1 MKRLLKLVV
10 CMGLSITLFA
20 GNLCAINAKETA
32 TATTQAVS
40 TTAKK
45 KVIVIDPG
53 HQAKANL
60 KKEAIGPGAKQKK
73 VKVTGGARG
82 DYSKKS
88 ESSIN
93 LAVAKKLKKE
103 LEARGY
109 QVYMTRT
116 SQNVNI
122 SNKQRAQIGNK
133 YQADAIIHIHCDDA
147 SNHSARGAHTIAP
160 KTNNKYVSKS
170 VRTKSQKLA
179 KTMIKSFCKKTGAK
193 NRGVS
198 YRNDLTNINWSKV
211 PVIFIEM
218 GFLSNKKED
227 KKLASSSY
235 QTKCAKGI
243 ADGFDAYFKKK

>member
-1 MKRLLKLVV
+1 MKKIWKTALCIALSLMLFVV
-10 CMGLSITLFA
+10 
-20 GNLCAINAKETA
+20 NLWPVTA
-32 TATTQAVS
+32 QESVTTKKTV
-40 TTAKK
+40 KK
-45 KVIVIDPG
+45 KIIVIDPG

-60 KKEAIGPGAKQKK
+60 KKEAIGPGSKTKK
-73 VKVTGGARG
+73 VKVTAGARG

-103 LEARGY
+103 LESRGY
-109 QVYMTRT
+109 KVYMTRT

-133 YQADAIIHIHCDDA
+133 YKADAIIHIHCDD
-147 SNHSARGAHTIAP
+147 SSGHSANGAHTIAP
-160 KTNNKYVSKS
+160 KSNNKYVSKS
-170 VRTKSQKLA
+170 VKQKSQKLA

-243 ADGFDAYFKKK
+243 ADGFDAYFK